1 MSQDAPASFAY
12 EAQTERGDALSGTID
27 APDAARAATLLES
40 LRLRVLRIDP
50 VGLAARSAP
59 LRGDDFASFNQQL
72 AHLTSAGL
80 PVEHGL
86 RLIAQD
92 MRSGRLAETIRTVAG
107 ELERGT
113 PMGEAFDRHREKFPP
128 LYGRLVEAG
137 VRTGDLSG
145 MLLNL
150 GRHLELVNRLRGM
163 MWRATAYPL
172 IVLVVLLVV
181 LLFISGWIIP
191 QFETLFADFGVRLPQ
206 VTQVLLGTS
215 GWLPPLLIGVL
226 GAIALVMLLWPIL
239 RLSGGDQ
246 AVIEALVLPAPLVG
260 PVLRR
265 NMIARWCDALRLG
278 VDAGFDLPR
287 AIGLANEAIGSRALR
302 RDGETLITTL
312 EQGRPL
318 DEPSLR
324 LRVIPATVSATIEL
338 GRSKKQLSETLAALA
353 ELYQQ
358 QAEVRLNLIPA
369 ILTPLMLI
377 FTAVIIGL
385 VVLGL
390 FAPLISLIQAVSG
403 GF

>member
-1 MSQDAPASFAY
+1 MSQDAPTSFAY
-12 EAQTERGDALSGTID
+12 EAQTEKGQPLSGTID
-27 APDAARAATLLES
+27 APDAERASNLLQS
-40 LRLRVLRIDP
+40 LRVRVLRIDP
-50 VGLAARSAP
+50 VGFAARSAP

-72 AHLTSAGL
+72 AHLTAAGL

-92 MRSGRLAETIRTVAG
+92 VRSGRLAETIRTVAG

-113 PMGEAFDRHREKFPP
+113 PMGEAFERHREKFPP

-191 QFETLFADFGVRLPQ
+191 QFEALFADFGVRLPQ
-206 VTQVLLGTS
+206 VTQLLLGTS
-215 GWLPPLLIGVL
+215 GWLPPLLIGIL
-226 GAIALVMLLWPIL
+226 GAIALVILLWPLL
-239 RLSGGDQ
+239 RLSGKDQ
-246 AVIEALVLPAPLVG
+246 AVVEVLVLPAPLVG

-287 AIGLANEAIGSRALR
+287 AIALAGDAVGSRRMR
-302 RDGETLITTL
+302 RDGETLIATL
-312 EQGRPL
+312 EQGQPL
-318 DEPSLR
+318 DDASRR
-324 LRVIPATVSATIEL
+324 LRVIPATVSASIEL

-390 FAPLISLIQAVSG
+390 FAPLITLIQAVAG
-403 GF
+403 

>member
-1 MSQDAPASFAY
+1 MSQDSPASFAY
-12 EAQTERGDALSGTID
+12 EAQTEAGDALSGTID

-40 LRLRVLRIDP
+40 LRLRVLRIDR
-50 VGLAARSAP
+50 VNVAARAAP
-59 LRGDDFASFNQQL
+59 LRGDDFTSFNQQL
-72 AHLTSAGL
+72 AHLTAAGL

-92 MRSGRLAETIRTVAG
+92 MRSGRLAETIRTVAA

-113 PMGEAFDRHREKFPP
+113 PMGEAFDRHRENFPA

-137 VRTGDLSG
+137 VRSGNLSG

-150 GRHLELVNRLRGM
+150 GRHLEMVNRLRGM

-172 IVLVVLLVV
+172 MVLVVLLVV

-191 QFETLFADFGVRLPQ
+191 QFEELFADFGVRLPQ

-215 GWLPPLLIGVL
+215 GWLPPLLTGILV
-226 GAIALVMLLWPIL
+226 AIALVMLLWPIL
-239 RLSGGDQ
+239 RLSGRDQ
-246 AVIEALVLPAPLVG
+246 VVVEAVVLPTPLVG

-278 VDAGFDLPR
+278 VDAGLDLPR

-302 RDGETLITTL
+302 RDGQTLITTL

-318 DEPSLR
+318 DESSLR
-324 LRVIPATVSATIEL
+324 LRIIPATVSATIEL
-338 GRSKKQLSETLAALA
+338 GRGKEQLSESLAALA

-377 FTAVIIGL
+377 FTAAIIGL

-390 FAPLISLIQAVSG
+390 FAPLIVLIQAVSG
-403 GF
+403 A

>member
-1 MSQDAPASFAY
+1 MATQIPASFAY
-12 EAQTERGDALSGTID
+12 EAQTERGEALSGTID

-50 VGLAARSAP
+50 VGFAARTAP
-59 LRGDDFASFNQQL
+59 LRGEDFTSFNQQFSQL
-72 AHLTSAGL
+72 AAAGL
-80 PVEHGL
+80 PVEYGL

-92 MRSGRLAETIRTVAG
+92 MRSGRLAETIRAVAG

-113 PMGEAFDRHREKFPP
+113 PLGEAFDRHRDKFPP

-137 VRTGDLSG
+137 VRTKNLSG
-145 MLLNL
+145 ILLNL

-172 IVLVVLLVV
+172 IVLVVLLGV

-191 QFETLFADFGVRLPQ
+191 QFEVLFTDFGIRLPR
-206 VTQVLLGTS
+206 VTRVLLGTS
-215 GWLPPLLIGVL
+215 GWLPPLLIGTL
-226 GAIALVMLLWPIL
+226 AAIALGMVLWPIL
-239 RLSGGDQ
+239 RLVGWDR
-246 AVIEALVLPAPLVG
+246 AVIETLVLPAPLVG

-265 NMIARWCDALRLG
+265 NLIARWCDALRLG
-278 VDAGFDLPR
+278 VDAGLDLPR
-287 AIGLANEAIGSRALR
+287 AIMLANDAVGSRKLR
-302 RDGETLITTL
+302 TDGEALVTAL
-312 EQGRPL
+312 QHGRPL
-318 DEPSLR
+318 DEPSRR
-324 LRVIPATVSATIEL
+324 LRMIPATVSAAIEL
-338 GRSKKQLSETLAALA
+338 GRAKDQLSGALAALA

-377 FTAVIIGL
+377 VTAAVIGL

-390 FAPLISLIQAVSG
+390 FAPLMSLIQAVA
-403 GF
+403 

>member
-1 MSQDAPASFAY
+1 MSEDSPASFAY

-40 LRLRVLRIDP
+40 LRLRVLRIDR
-50 VGLAARSAP
+50 VNVAARAAP
-59 LRGDDFASFNQQL
+59 LRGDDFTSFNQQL
-72 AHLTSAGL
+72 AHLTAAGL

-92 MRSGRLAETIRTVAG
+92 MRSGRLAETIRTVAA

-137 VRTGDLSG
+137 VRSGNLSG

-150 GRHLELVNRLRGM
+150 GRHLEMVNRLRGM

-172 IVLVVLLVV
+172 IVLVVLLIV

-191 QFETLFADFGVRLPQ
+191 QFEKLFADFGVRLPQ

-215 GWLPPLLIGVL
+215 GWLPPLLIGIL
-226 GAIALVMLLWPIL
+226 AAIALVMLLWPLL
-239 RLSGGDQ
+239 RLSGRDQ
-246 AVIEALVLPAPLVG
+246 VVVEAVVLPTPLVG

-278 VDAGFDLPR
+278 VDAGLDLPR

-302 RDGETLITTL
+302 RDGQALITTL

-318 DEPSLR
+318 DESSLR
-324 LRVIPATVSATIEL
+324 LRIIPATVSATIEL
-338 GRSKKQLSETLAALA
+338 GRGKEQLSESLAALA

-403 GF
+403 A

>member
-1 MSQDAPASFAY
+1 MSQDAPTSFAY
-12 EAQTERGDALSGTID
+12 EAQTEQGQPLSGTID
-27 APDAARAATLLES
+27 APDAEHASNLLQS
-40 LRLRVLRIDP
+40 LRVRVLRIDP
-50 VGLAARSAP
+50 VGFAARSAP
-59 LRGDDFASFNQQL
+59 LRGEDFASFNQQL
-72 AHLTSAGL
+72 AHLTAAGL

-137 VRTGDLSG
+137 VRSGNLSG

-191 QFETLFADFGVRLPQ
+191 QFESLFADFGVRLPQ
-206 VTQVLLGTS
+206 VTQLLLGTS
-215 GWLPPLLIGVL
+215 GWLPPLLIGFL
-226 GAIALVMLLWPIL
+226 AAIALVVLLWPIL

-246 AVIEALVLPAPLVG
+246 VVVEALVLPAPLVG

-278 VDAGFDLPR
+278 VDAGLDLPR
-287 AIGLANEAIGSRALR
+287 AIGLANEAVGSRALR

-318 DEPSLR
+318 DEAALR
-324 LRVIPATVSATIEL
+324 LRMIPATVSATIEL
-338 GRSKKQLSETLAALA
+338 GRGKAQLSETLAALS

-403 GF
+403 G